1 MLFGH
6 APLAA
11 SLGDAA
17 APSSAVAT
25 SGAHLA
31 APLRHDSA
39 TSNIDTS
46 ATAKVRQFLSSIE
59 GAKSAPAKP
68 SSHILRRPAVKE
80 TPVADSDD
88 TSAVASDLGLASC
101 PEGPAA
107 EESCGASPNASVLS
121 KSQVRALIESSGNAE
136 LKELYLGKDA
146 SATAAGQVHQ
156 TEQASG
162 ARAIR
167 SKAAVPLFR
176 YLRDG
181 GTCGNGMSASDD
193 ANASLEYS
201 CHLQPAADGRGL
213 AATDTQVLA
222 AAAKLHTHT
231 PTRTLPLFDHCS
243 QNRSPVAVQPDSP
256 RPRLPLSTHLAAAYA
271 PAAATRATALIPARG
286 ITQPA
291 QALQRAKRPMSAGI
305 MMRPVV
311 RYLGCEPRTWI
322 F

>member
-11 SLGDAA
+11 SPGDAA

-25 SGAHLA
+25 SDAHLA

-46 ATAKVRQFLSSIE
+46 ATAKVRHFLSSIE

-68 SSHILRRPAVKE
+68 SSHILRRPAAKE
-80 TPVADSDD
+80 TPAPDSDD
-88 TSAVASDLGLASC
+88 TSAVASDLGLASF

-136 LKELYLGKDA
+136 LKALYLDKDA
-146 SATAAGQVHQ
+146 SAAAAGQVHQ

-176 YLRDG
+176 YLRNG
-181 GTCGNGMSASDD
+181 GAGGDSMSASDN
-193 ANASLEYS
+193 ANESLEYS
-201 CHLQPAADGRGL
+201 CHLQPAAEKRGL
-213 AATDTQVLA
+213 AATDTQVLPVW
-222 AAAKLHTHT
+222 LLR
-231 PTRTLPLFDHCS
+231 PNYTRTHQHARSLSLIIARRTAALS
-243 QNRSPVAVQPDSP
+243 QSSPTLLGLGSRCP
-256 RPRLPLSTHLAAAYA
+256 RIWRRRIRLPLLH
-271 PAAATRATALIPARG
+271 
-286 ITQPA
+286 A
-291 QALQRAKRPMSAGI
+291 QRP
-305 MMRPVV
+305 
-311 RYLGCEPRTWI
+311 
-322 F
+322 